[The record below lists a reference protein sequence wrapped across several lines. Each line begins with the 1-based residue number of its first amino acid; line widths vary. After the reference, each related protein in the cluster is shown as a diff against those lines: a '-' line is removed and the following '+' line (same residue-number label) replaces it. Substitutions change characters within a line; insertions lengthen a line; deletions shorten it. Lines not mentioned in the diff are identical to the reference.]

1 VEATAPLPTPET
13 VFNGALGV
21 EEWHAQGT
29 ASYVLRVADPRA
41 AAPKITRA
49 LVAAGAD
56 VVSIAEVRHSLEDV
70 YLQLVDEDPEARR

>member
-1 VEATAPLPTPET
+1 
-13 VFNGALGV
+13 VFNGKVGV
-21 EEWHAQGT
+21 EAWHSQGA
-29 ASYVLRVADPRA
+29 ASYMLSVADPRA

-56 VVSIAEVRHSLEDV
+56 VVSIAEARHSLEDV